1 MWLKL
6 DSAADKAAV
15 QIMMLR
21 LLLDA
26 DT

>member
-26 DT
+26 ET